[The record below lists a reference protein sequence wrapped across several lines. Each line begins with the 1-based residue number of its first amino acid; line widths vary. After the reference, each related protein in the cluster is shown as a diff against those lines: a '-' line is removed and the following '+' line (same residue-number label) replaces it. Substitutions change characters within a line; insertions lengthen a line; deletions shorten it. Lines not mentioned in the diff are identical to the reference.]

1 MFFYYIRGINEV
13 IMKRLAFFLTAA
25 IIVFCLSSC
34 HTDPDAIYY
43 IRYEA
48 TINSVHSGATA
59 KYVVAT
65 ENGSTEITSKKKTL
79 NETFGPVKK
88 GFTASISGEAE
99 YDGTMTLS
107 IYVCRGEEPFA
118 LKASK
123 TGEVSYWG
131 TMEGA
136 TKPMTASISYTIDF

>member
-1 MFFYYIRGINEV
+1 MN
-13 IMKRLAFFLTAA
+13 RLFFL
-25 IIVFCLSSC
+25 FCAVISLFGLSSC

-43 IRYEA
+43 VRYEA

-59 KYVVAT
+59 KYIVAT

-118 LKASK
+118 LKATK
-123 TGEVSYWG
+123 TGEVSTWG
-131 TMEGA
+131 TMEGIE
-136 TKPMTASISYTIDF
+136 KPMTASVSYTIDF